1 MVQSAES
8 PATTRDSVFS
18 RTRIPLDAI
27 VPTPFARYLWRRH
40 LPRPLRFA
48 DLGGARP
55 FGFHAPH
62 WAGFIVADPD
72 GTVWAFDR
80 APVPDVGAGAWRDAG
95 EGGRFGLVGTYRQ
108 DILNWQEAV
117 FVRRGGLWLSVE
129 EVERREQRARLRET
143 IHRSLV
149 AIASL
154 SIVVAAIV
162 IARWRGVASLAGLWQ
177 PLR

>member
-1 MVQSAES
+1 MQL
-8 PATTRDSVFS
+8 S
-18 RTRIPLDAI
+18 RPPL
-27 VPTPFARYLWRRH
+27 ARYLLRMH
-40 LPRPLRFA
+40 LPHPLRFA

-62 WAGFIVADPD
+62 WAGFIVADHD
-72 GTVWAFDR
+72 GTVWAFER

-108 DILNWQEAV
+108 DILNWQDAV

-129 EVERREQRARLRET
+129 EVERREQRARLREA

-149 AIASL
+149 AIALL
-154 SIVVAAIV
+154 SIVIAAIV
-162 IARWRGVASLAGLWQ
+162 IARYAGVLG
-177 PLR
+177 